1 STDPSGFL
9 KSLHP
14 AVLSGKNPY
23 ANLSLLEEGPGGGY
37 PLPPE
42 IVKKNL
48 MSRKLM
54 AQTFDLNAINPLFP
68 NFKKREVSS

>member
-1 STDPSGFL
+1 VGTGGVSP
-9 KSLHP
+9 P
-14 AVLSGKNPY
+14 AEDS
-23 ANLSLLEEGPGGGY
+23 E
-37 PLPPE
+37 
-42 IVKKNL
+42 KNL